1 MLQPLLQPFALNAS
15 SLGERARLRG
25 EGSAS
30 AFGQALLFP
39 ELRGR
44 GDMHRPSKAPSDPP
58 VRHAARSA
66 RTALLLLQHCPPA
79 AGRPDTHTGRG
90 LQKQSPPLGRS
101 APVTRFF
108 DSAQERLR
116 VRLSPSSACCSL
128 NSCQDNKSCKNNQ
141 LSLVSTRREGGN
153 GSSFV
158 CEWMQIEGL
167 GCLSLFLL
175 PGKNALLVTRG
186 ECSFQIKN
194 N

>member
-1 MLQPLLQPFALNAS
+1 MLQPLQPFAPNAR
-15 SLGERARLRG
+15 SLGERAWLRG

-30 AFGQALLFP
+30 AFCQALLFP
-39 ELRGR
+39 GLRGR
-44 GDMHRPSKAPSDPP
+44 GDMHRPSTAPSDPP

-116 VRLSPSSACCSL
+116 VRLSSSSACCSL

-141 LSLVSTRREGGN
+141 LSLISTRRTGGRDAGSEGGN
-153 GSSFV
+153 GRSFV
-158 CEWMQIEGL
+158 CEWMQIEEL
-167 GCLSLFLL
+167 GCLPFSSSRARML
-175 PGKNALLVTRG
+175 
-186 ECSFQIKN
+186 
-194 N
+194 